1 MSIISERLSSSVTTS
16 SGDDTGMAYT
26 AAAPAAAREA
36 SRKARA
42 RIPFAALLVDMV
54 MMLAAVAL
62 GALLR
67 EVLPVFPRSVQGLPG
82 GISVIPVILGIIGL
96 WLLVIYALGGYRG
109 GVFGAGVE
117 EYKIVINS
125 SLATAG
131 LVGIA
136 CYLAQYQFSRGLYA
150 FSFVSGVPLLV
161 LGRYCLR
168 TAIKSARRRGALLH
182 RVVLAGIPSHID
194 EIAAVLRR
202 ESWLGYQ
209 VVGAITPPTD
219 YREETASGI
228 RVWGNTD
235 DVAWVAETLHADT
248 VFVAAGAFASSA
260 HMRQAVWDLEEHNV
274 QVVVAPKVT
283 DVSSERVRIRPVGG
297 LPLVHLD
304 PPRARNAS
312 RWGKRIFDVAG
323 SGALILAFAPVLAFA
338 AFRVWAH
345 DRGPILFRQTRV
357 GRDGTEFACF
367 KFRTMVVDA
376 EARVAALQA
385 EQGAAALLFKMKD
398 DPRITAPGR
407 WMRRYSVDE
416 LPQLFNVLF
425 GTMSLIGPRPQVPAE
440 VAMYDNVMHRRL
452 RVRPGM
458 TGLWQVSGRSDLSLE
473 DAIRLDLYY
482 VDNWSMTQ
490 DLAILARTFS
500 AVFGSSGAY

>member
-1 MSIISERLSSSVTTS
+1 MISERLSTRVTTTS
-16 SGDDTGMAYT
+16 DMDSATAIT

-36 SRKARA
+36 SRRARA
-42 RIPFAALLVDMV
+42 RIPFAALVVDLAMMV
-54 MMLAAVAL
+54 TAVAVGGL
-62 GALLR
+62 MR
-67 EVLPVFPRSVQGLPG
+67 EVLPLFPRNIQGIPDGLT
-82 GISVIPVILGIIGL
+82 ILAVIAGIIGL
-96 WLLVIYALGGYRG
+96 WVLVIFALGGYRA

-136 CYLAQYQFSRGLYA
+136 CYLAQYEFSRGLYA
-150 FSFVSGVPLLV
+150 FSFASGVPLLV
-161 LGRYCLR
+161 LGRYGLR
-168 TAIKSARRRGALLH
+168 RAIKSARRRGALLH

-209 VVGAITPPTD
+209 VVGAITPATD
-219 YREETASGI
+219 YRETTASGI

-235 DVAWVAETLHADT
+235 DVAWVADTLKADT
-248 VFVAAGAFASSA
+248 VFVAAGAFATSA

-283 DVSSERVRIRPVGG
+283 DVSSERVRVRPVGG

-323 SGALILAFAPVLAFA
+323 SSALILAFSPILAFA
-338 AFRVWAH
+338 AFRIWAH
-345 DRGPILFRQTRV
+345 DRGPVLFRQIRV

-376 EARVAALQA
+376 EARVAALQQA
-385 EQGAAALLFKMKD
+385 QGAGALLFKMKD

-440 VAMYDNVMHRRL
+440 VAMYDTVMHRRL